1 MCGHVFGII
10 ARMIMNNIANYIDDD
25 KTEMVMIM
33 MVMIATMARAARRRV
48 GVDDPHIIVDL
59 NHKPAHS
66 KTSRIEILEPHIG
79 SSEKVFFKGQLTI

>member
-33 MVMIATMARAARRRV
+33 MVMIATRARAARRRV
-48 GVDDPHIIVDL
+48 GVEDPHIIVDL
-59 NHKPAHS
+59 NLKPAHS
-66 KTSRIEILEPHIG
+66 KISRIEIL
-79 SSEKVFFKGQLTI
+79 

>member
-1 MCGHVFGII
+1 
-10 ARMIMNNIANYIDDD
+10 MNNIANYIDDD
-25 KTEMVMIM
+25 KTEMVVMMMVVM

>member
-1 MCGHVFGII
+1 
-10 ARMIMNNIANYIDDD
+10 MNNIANYIDDD

-33 MVMIATMARAARRRV
+33 MVMIATMARAASRSV
-48 GVDDPHIIVDL
+48 GVDDPHIIADL
-59 NHKPAHS
+59 NHKTAHY